1 MQLCKSVSLSGDHRL
16 GVGKCSNSDL
26 SVSGCRPSSRMTD
39 HLRCRIKS
47 ILQSRGRGVQIS
59 DRS

>member
-1 MQLCKSVSLSGDHRL
+1 MQLCKSVSLSGDRL